1 MCIRDRFQPK
11 FSFHLQML
19 KKEANVKAL
28 AEGVKE
34 ALGPETTVAVEAIG
48 DADDDVLQ
56 SIERVFKDV
65 TIEKE

>member
-1 MCIRDRFQPK
+1 M
-11 FSFHLQML
+11 
-19 KKEANVKAL
+19 KKEANKKAL

-34 ALGPETTVAVEAIG
+34 VLGPETTVAVEAIG
-48 DADDDVLQ
+48 DADDEVLQ